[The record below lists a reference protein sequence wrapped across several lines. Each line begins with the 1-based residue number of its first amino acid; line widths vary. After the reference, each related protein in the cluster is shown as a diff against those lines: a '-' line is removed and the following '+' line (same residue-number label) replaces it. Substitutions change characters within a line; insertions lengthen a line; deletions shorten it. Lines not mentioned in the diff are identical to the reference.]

1 MYRLVRCYSTSRYIL
16 SLKSTYWY
24 ILVCTFWEKYI
35 PVHTSIYHNR
45 YISVYT
51 RTYRYILVHGGSVL
65 VHSIVHSSTYGYMR
79 VHPCSPVL
87 FPLLQHPAGPVLA
100 RLKIESCRIAAAER
114 HTSSMKTISLHY
126 SSLPTPRRRPL
137 GGGPGAGLVGGAAAD
152 SAGDAAAARLC
163 LWRLLGC
170 PGRR

>member
-1 MYRLVRCYSTSRYIL
+1 MAVQH
-16 SLKSTYWY
+16 WY
-24 ILVCTFWEKYI
+24 IQQYAAVHICTYQHMAFHYLYI
-35 PVHTSIYHNR
+35 Q
-45 YISVYT
+45 
-51 RTYRYILVHGGSVL
+51 
-65 VHSIVHSSTYGYMR
+65 VHSSTSWYITVYAIMR
-79 VHPCSPVL
+79 FFHSSIPCSSVL
-87 FPLLQHPAGPVLA
+87 FALLQHPAGPVLA